1 MTRLPGSDNKKWSII
16 IALGLLLPFP
26 QVTVAGAP
34 VHGAKAAG
42 MGTAFVAIADDPSA
56 IAHNAAGLTQL
67 KSTNTYGGATA
78 VIPSTKYESPSG
90 ESEETKF
97 QVFFP
102 PHLYVSSDLN
112 TESLA
117 VGLGVFSPFGI
128 GGRDWSNNG
137 PTRYISTESTI
148 ATITVNP
155 AVAWQITPWLSTG
168 FGGFYLYSVNTAERM
183 VDQSMFGAGDGKFK
197 LDADGDAWGYNF
209 GILVSPLEEFSLGFA
224 YRSKVNV
231 KQRGKAKLNNIA
243 PPLQP
248 LFGGS
253 NFETTVHTEVDFPE
267 IVSFGMAYRPTEGL
281 TIAFDVEWI
290 KWSRFNEQHLD
301 FEDEVPAAG
310 FTDATVELD
319 WHNSWAV
326 KAGIQYKPKNWLAL
340 RAGYVYVETPV
351 PESTLSPANPDADK
365 HHFSVGLG
373 YITGKWTVDGFYGID
388 IVEDRKVNNDILSG
402 EYENLVHYIGLS
414 VGHRF

>member
-1 MTRLPGSDNKKWSII
+1 MMRLPGWDNKKWTII
-16 IALGLLLPFP
+16 ITLGLLVLFP
-26 QVTVAGAP
+26 QIAVAGAP

-56 IAHNAAGLTQL
+56 ILHNAAGLTQL
-67 KSTNTYGGATA
+67 KSTNVYGGITA

-102 PHLYVSSDLN
+102 PHLYFSSDLN
-112 TESLA
+112 TEKLA
-117 VGLGVFSPFGI
+117 VGLGIFSPFGI

-155 AVAWQITPWLSTG
+155 TAAWQITPWLSTG
-168 FGGFYLYSVNTAERM
+168 FGGFYLYSVNTADRM
-183 VDQSMFGAGDGKFK
+183 VDQSMFGAGDGKSK
-197 LDADGDAWGYNF
+197 LDADGDGWGYNF
-209 GILVSPLEEFSLGFA
+209 GILVWPLKELSLGFA

-231 KQRGKAKLNNIA
+231 KQRGKAKFNNIA

-267 IVSFGMAYRPTEGL
+267 IVSFGIAYRPTQVL
-281 TIAFDVEWI
+281 TIELEAEWAR
-290 KWSRFNEQHLD
+290 WSRFNEQHLD
-301 FEDEVPAAG
+301 FEDEVPGAG
-310 FTDATVELD
+310 FTDVTVELD
-319 WHNSWAV
+319 WHDAWAL
-326 KAGIQYKPKNWLAL
+326 KAGVEYKPKNWLAL
-340 RAGYVYVETPV
+340 RGGYAFVETPV
-351 PESTLSPANPDADK
+351 PESTLSPANPDADR
-365 HHFSVGLG
+365 HHFSIGFG
-373 YITGKWTVDGFYGID
+373 YLIGKWTVDGFYSID